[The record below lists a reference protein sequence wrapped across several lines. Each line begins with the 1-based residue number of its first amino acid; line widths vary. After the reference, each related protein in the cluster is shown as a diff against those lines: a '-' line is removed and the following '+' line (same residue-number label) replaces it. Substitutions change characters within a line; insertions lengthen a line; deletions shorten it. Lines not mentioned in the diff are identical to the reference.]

1 MGTHRKSKYQ
11 PSRLDMHSAINQ
23 VEKLIGIIKDRLKP
37 FSSGLKEYHLA
48 RNISASIEWLRAA
61 KERMDGPNMEK

>member
-1 MGTHRKSKYQ
+1 
-11 PSRLDMHSAINQ
+11 MHSALNQ

-37 FSSGLKEYHLA
+37 FSSGLKEYKLA

-61 KERMDGPNMEK
+61 RERMGGPNLEE